1 MKKSHHYAIMRKH
14 VGHILRE
21 RKEKMRKLGEEWK
34 DRPDDLIQWV
44 LDFAVDEKA
53 SSEEELIARLLLMN
67 FVSIHTTSEV
77 RYDPLHRANSM
88 IGGRETDKCMGRIKA
103 ILQTLYDIGSHPEL
117 QPPLHA
123 EITEILRK
131 DGMSKQSLTKMKKLD
146 SVIRESQR
154 FSPITTGSPSPLTPS
169 PLANNH

>member
-21 RKEKMRKLGEEWK
+21 RKEKMRELGEEWK

-53 SSEEELIARLLLMN
+53 SSEEELIARLLMMN

-77 RYDPLHRANSM
+77 RYDTSPPGKQYDR
-88 IGGRETDKCMGRIKA
+88 RERLI
-103 ILQTLYDIGSHPEL
+103 
-117 QPPLHA
+117 
-123 EITEILRK
+123 
-131 DGMSKQSLTKMKKLD
+131 
-146 SVIRESQR
+146 SVWGE
-154 FSPITTGSPSPLTPS
+154 
-169 PLANNH
+169 